1 MVPVNWL
8 NNKLKKVSC
17 VNNPISVG
25 MVFPTADHVLMY
37 VVDRHVVKLVM
48 LIKLHATDN
57 CSLIGRVVVGVVGV
71 VMGMLGALL
80 GTLDNGMTGRM
91 VGIMVGMGVF
101 VVVIL
106 GETVGS
112 VIGARRGAFVVG
124 GLVGMKFGLL
134 VMTTTVDGD
143 VFGAVLLLLLL
154 LLLLFVF
161 INDVEGL
168 LLLLPPP
175 PQFPVP
181 QSTLT
186 PATTA
191 TNNIVTTM
199 ATPKRRTFLVSCW
212 YIWYG
217 SWCWSYVIVLI
228 VWCRIMSC
236 GV

>member
-1 MVPVNWL
+1 M
-8 NNKLKKVSC
+8 SC

-25 MVFPTADHVLMY
+25 MVFPTANLVSMN
-37 VVDRHVVKLVM
+37 VVNRHVVKLVM
-48 LIKLHATDN
+48 RIKLHATDN
-57 CSLIGRVVVGVVGV
+57 CSLMGRVVVVGVVGV
-71 VMGMLGALL
+71 VMVMLGAIL
-80 GTLDNGMTGRM
+80 GALDNGMTGRM

-154 LLLLFVF
+154 LLLFVF

-168 LLLLPPP
+168 LLLPPPP

-199 ATPKRRTFLVSCW
+199 ATQND
-212 YIWYG
+212 
-217 SWCWSYVIVLI
+217 VLF
-228 VWCRIMSC
+228 W
-236 GV
+236 